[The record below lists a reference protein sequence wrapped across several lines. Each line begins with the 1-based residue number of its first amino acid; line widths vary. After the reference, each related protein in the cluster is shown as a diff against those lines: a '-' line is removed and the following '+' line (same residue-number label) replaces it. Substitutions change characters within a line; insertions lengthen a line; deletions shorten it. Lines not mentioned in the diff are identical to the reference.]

1 MAGSE
6 LRIAEDGFERYF
18 AEKIWSWVPEVYRDA
33 DLTAPDGPVLR
44 PLVEILAGEAA
55 LARRE
60 IDRLWENVLIDYADE
75 WAVPY
80 IGDLIGA
87 RLLNSINGRG
97 VRVDVGRTIGYR
109 RRAGT
114 LPVLDQLIQ
123 DITGWR
129 GVVAEAWRRL
139 GRHWHGLDDTAPVV
153 PARRGET
160 PRGGF
165 ADLRLRRQTD
175 GLDGPF
181 DSFAHHPDFRKVR
194 GLRGRY
200 AVPKLNIHLF
210 RRQAVTI
217 RDSMGLRLDT
227 RLFTFDPS
235 GRECALYANVPRP
248 DTGRW
253 TVPQPWHMPLPISPS
268 LLDHALFAIT
278 PATNLAGMGPRLPAL
293 VGATIEGQRQLAE
306 LARSDLGGPPN
317 YPNPAA
323 FRALQAATRV
333 ADCGKYRLYGT
344 ALEIATAATFAALA
358 DLAAERIAAAE
369 MPPSA
374 PPQTFPTGT
383 DALIDPRRGVAR
395 LATDTAF
402 RPTTWNYGCFAPV
415 GAGGHDRAV
424 SDDPGALV
432 VSDTPT
438 SLQPIVLAPA
448 GLEGSVRFPSS
459 KSWRVDAAITPF
471 TRLTWKAANR
481 ARPYILLRRGAGNAA
496 RLEAAPLD
504 GTKPADDPTNRRE
517 IEIDGLWL
525 TVGQASYPDQVLA
538 TPASLPVPRLTT
550 IVIDGTAAPVH
561 RVTLRNVTLDPGGER
576 ARVVPCTA
584 VAIPHV
590 RLQLRGEVQ
599 ELVIENCVT
608 GPIEEFTA
616 ASDPCAAGTVIIRDS
631 IVHSI
636 DPARPAIDLKSGSL
650 TIERSTVFG
659 DIRVARMFATEL
671 LATGLVTVADNQ
683 HGCFR
688 FSAAGADPA
697 MRLPRQFESH
707 LIAGGIVPHMFVSQ
721 RFGDAGY
728 AQLSETAP
736 GEIQTGAENG
746 SEIGAFSRLLSPI
759 RTADLMAKLDEYAP
773 LNTICGLVLET

>member
-1 MAGSE
+1 MADAD
-6 LRIAEDGFERYF
+6 LRTAEDGFEQYF

-33 DLTAPDGPVLR
+33 DFTAPGGPVMR
-44 PLVEILAGEAA
+44 PLVEIIAGEAA
-55 LARRE
+55 VARRE

-87 RLLNSINGRG
+87 RPLNSINGRG
-97 VRVDVGRTIGYR
+97 VRADIGRTIGYR

-129 GVVAEAWRRL
+129 GVVVEAWQRL
-139 GRHWHGLDDTAPVV
+139 GRHWHGLDDTAPAV
-153 PARRGET
+153 PPRRGDT

-165 ADLRLRRQTD
+165 TDLRLRRLCD

-181 DSFAHHPDFRKVR
+181 DSFAHYPDFRKQR

-200 AVPKLNIHLF
+200 SVPKLNIHVF
-210 RRQAVTI
+210 RRQAATI
-217 RDSMGLRLDT
+217 EKAMGFRLAT

-235 GRECALYANVPRP
+235 GRECTLYANVPRL
-248 DTGRW
+248 DTGGWAPPR
-253 TVPQPWHMPLPISPS
+253 PWHMPLPISAS

-306 LARSDLGGPPN
+306 LARSDLGGPPS
-317 YPNPAA
+317 YPNAVA
-323 FRALQAATRV
+323 FRALQAATHKLE
-333 ADCGKYRLYGT
+333 CGKYQLYGT
-344 ALEIATAATFAALA
+344 ALEIASGPNIAGLVVRE
-358 DLAAERIAAAE
+358 AERVAAAE

-374 PPQTFPTGT
+374 AAPVFPTGT
-383 DALIDPRRGVAR
+383 DALIDPERGVVR
-395 LATDTAF
+395 LAADDAF
-402 RPTTWNYGCFAPV
+402 RPMIWNYGCFAPV

-424 SDDPGALV
+424 SQDPAALV

-438 SLQPIVLAPA
+438 FLAPIVLAPT
-448 GLEGSVRFPSS
+448 GLQGSVRFPSS
-459 KSWRVDAAITPF
+459 QSWRVNAALPPF
-471 TRLTWKAANR
+471 NRLVWKAANR
-481 ARPYILLRRGAGNAA
+481 IRPYVLLARGTGNAGW
-496 RLEAAPLD
+496 LAAAALD
-504 GTKPADDPTNRRE
+504 ATKPADDPANRRE

-525 TVGQASYPDQVLA
+525 TVEQASYPDQTLA
-538 TPASLPVPRLTT
+538 EPAALPTPKLTT
-550 IVIDGTAAPVH
+550 IVIDGTAAPIQ
-561 RVTLRNVTLDPGGER
+561 RVVLRNVTLDPGGEQ
-576 ARVVPCTA
+576 ARVTPCTA

-608 GPIEEFTA
+608 GPLEEFA
-616 ASDPCAAGTVIIRDS
+616 APTDPCAAGRVIVRDS

-636 DPARPAIDLKSGSL
+636 DPTLPAINLKSGEV

-659 DIRVARMFATEL
+659 DIVANRLFATEL
-671 LATGLVTVADNQ
+671 LVTGMVTVADNQ

-688 FSAAGADPA
+688 FSAARADA
-697 MRLPRQFESH
+697 GMRLPRQFESH
-707 LIAGGIVPHMFVSQ
+707 LIADGIAPHMFVSQ
-721 RFGDAGY
+721 RFGHAGY

-736 GEIQTGAENG
+736 GEILTGAENG

-773 LNTICGLVLET
+773 LNTISGFVFET